1 MILVRALT
9 HLDISSIE
17 GLLTCSIRLPERAGS
32 AARTQSHYYSQFS
45 KRSQGNLEQP
55 QSSQSS
61 PEQAQGTPEQS
72 QSSPRAGLPNGST
85 QGPRQAATPLPK
97 SSSQPPPI
105 AASRKG
111 PESRKG
117 RPQSRPRFW
126 AVPFTLLKK
135 SLDCWPRSAA
145 KTGLPSG
152 PPAVFR
158 RPQKRGRTPP
168 PWAQTVRG
176 PKVPQMTTFL
186 SSSDT
191 FLERRPTDP
200 EPSHR
205 EAKTDPKVLQ
215 VSAYLRSWDTLFG
228 RGSGGAHPL
237 SGSRSRARNAY
248 NLITIYLRK
257 YAWLGSGSP
266 KRGGRTARAQNNVS
280 IRGPC
285 LAPGKEWGTPAELK
299 IICEINV

>member
-1 MILVRALT
+1 
-9 HLDISSIE
+9 
-17 GLLTCSIRLPERAGS
+17 
-32 AARTQSHYYSQFS
+32 
-45 KRSQGNLEQP
+45 
-55 QSSQSS
+55 
-61 PEQAQGTPEQS
+61 
-72 QSSPRAGLPNGST
+72 
-85 QGPRQAATPLPK
+85 
-97 SSSQPPPI
+97 
-105 AASRKG
+105 
-111 PESRKG
+111 
-117 RPQSRPRFW
+117 
-126 AVPFTLLKK
+126 
-135 SLDCWPRSAA
+135 
-145 KTGLPSG
+145 
-152 PPAVFR
+152 
-158 RPQKRGRTPP
+158 
-168 PWAQTVRG
+168 
-176 PKVPQMTTFL
+176 MTTFL

-285 LAPGKEWGTPAELK
+285 LAPGKEWGDAARAQNYLFNQCLSTSGSSPSPGPAPGKGRRGRQSLK
-299 IICEINV
+299 